1 MVDFTDM
8 PLMSALKSKM
18 KWLNSNQRII
28 SENIAHANT
37 PGYRAKELE
46 KPEFSGLVEKLT
58 GDIEGSLAGV
68 EAELNEAMRLDD
80 GGSFSSRFTGSS
92 NTYSINEIQGNEEN
106 PNGNSVVLEEEMI
119 KMSENQMQF
128 DLASKLYKKN
138 IGLLK
143 AALGKG
149 GR

>member
-8 PLMSALKSKM
+8 PLLSALKNKM
-18 KWLNSNQRII
+18 KWLNANQSVL

-37 PGYRAKELE
+37 PGYRAKELQE
-46 KPEFSGLVEKLT
+46 VDFSNLVEKLS
-58 GDIEGSLAGV
+58 GEVDGSLASV
-68 EAELNEAMRLDD
+68 EAELNKAVQMN
-80 GGSFSSRFTGSS
+80 GGQSSMGASS
-92 NTYSINEIQGNEEN
+92 YVVNEIKGNEES

-119 KMSENQMQF
+119 KLADNQMQY

-138 IGLLK
+138 INLIK

-149 GR
+149 SGG